1 MVDFRITG
9 PDGEPYPDF
18 ADESLRR
25 DLPDLPPSKKQA
37 LREAHAIPPHRGALQ
52 GVQVNQR
59 GQSIELLPG
68 EGLKNILD
76 LRPLS
81 EDSDVIT
88 ICFGITG
95 IGFESTP
102 GDITLLPPDI
112 FLRGILEWGVGAANY
127 TAEVDILQG
136 TVISIPA
143 SFIRVGARYEPSI
156 TATFASLPYRVNASL
171 SYGFIGQRSSPRYT
185 DRFPQV
191 APGPAGVV
199 SSNIPPFAT
208 GFTIL
213 SADSTA
219 GGVAVFSPCNFN
231 VRGYQ
236 GAGLSSAGSMA
247 TGSNLG
253 NQIES
258 QFPLF
263 NSARLLQIENT
274 GPNPADYQ
282 VIYSLSL

>member
-37 LREAHAIPPHRGALQ
+37 IHEAMSIPPHRGPLQ

-59 GQSIELLPG
+59 GQSVELLPG

-81 EDSDVIT
+81 EDSEVIT

-95 IGFESTP
+95 AGFVNNP
-102 GDITLLPPDI
+102 GDVVLLPPDI
-112 FLRGILEWGVGAANY
+112 FLRGVLEWGVGAANY

-143 SFIRVGARYEPSI
+143 SFIRVGVRYEPSI
-156 TATFASLPYRVNASL
+156 TASFTVLPYRVNASL

-185 DRFPQV
+185 VRFPQV

-213 SADSTA
+213 S
-219 GGVAVFSPCNFN
+219 GGPTGFSPCNFT

-236 GAGLSSAGSMA
+236 GAGLMSAGSMA

-263 NSARLLQIENT
+263 NSARIINIENT
-274 GPNPADYQ
+274 GPAPADYQ